1 MIRSCVKL
9 SYDHAQVRLVCDV
22 RKDYWESLLNI
33 YCDAVV
39 MVFVTDVIGTAKL
52 FVSVAEVILF
62 VSDVAKVI
70 LFATD
75 VVEVIIFVTNANEVI
90 IFVSDVKLLYL

>member
-33 YCDAVV
+33 YCDVVV